1 MIARLKLWAA
11 AAGVVIAALAASWL
25 GGRKA
30 ARTDAKLQAAEDN
43 LDAAL
48 RAKEIENEVE
58 ALRPNALRERS
69 RKWVRGVNR
78 D

>member
-1 MIARLKLWAA
+1 MIARLKLWVAF
-11 AAGVVIAALAASWL
+11 AGAVIMALAASWL

-30 ARTDAKLQAAEDN
+30 AQTDAKLKTAEDN

-58 ALRPNALRERS
+58 ALRPDALRERS
-69 RKWVRGVNR
+69 RRWVRKVHR
-78 D
+78 